1 MLTLLAQVL
10 DPTEIAVM
18 QLLWAR
24 GPMTI
29 GEVCHTLPPERRLH
43 YLTVLT
49 TLRRLAEK
57 QVLRRE
63 PLGAAAHA
71 PYCYTPRLSR
81 ADVLAALEAVDL
93 VVVFEEDTPLELI
106 RQVRPAVLVKGSDY
120 AKKDVVGHDIV
131 EADGGEVIL
140 IDLVPG
146 HSTSSMVAR
155 SGGSAKTGT

>member
-1 MLTLLAQVL
+1 MLTLLAQLL
-10 DPTEIAVM
+10 DPSEIAVM

-24 GPMTI
+24 GPMTV

-81 ADVLAALEAVDL
+81 ADVLAAAMAKLCDDL
-93 VVVFEEDTPLELI
+93 G
-106 RQVRPAVLVKGSDY
+106 A
-120 AKKDVVGHDIV
+120 
-131 EADGGEVIL
+131 
-140 IDLVPG
+140 
-146 HSTSSMVAR
+146 AR
-155 SGGSAKTGT
+155 SDHLSVVQHTVAAMLPR